1 MKTLANLSFPPLL
14 HFLSNTSS
22 TTSVNLIPLQSSIQT
37 SALTIRSS
45 FTVEFRRGRIKMEST
60 TSHGNT
66 AEVVSFEDESIF
78 ERFVDVGNELMEAS
92 GSVIQKYFRK
102 SIDILDKDDLS
113 RCKYMILLISFYP

>member
-1 MKTLANLSFPPLL
+1 
-14 HFLSNTSS
+14 
-22 TTSVNLIPLQSSIQT
+22 
-37 SALTIRSS
+37 
-45 FTVEFRRGRIKMEST
+45 MEST